1 MGANKTVLLSTHIMQ
16 EVDKMCS
23 RVVVINKGN
32 IIDDQNIDALRKKD
46 IDLEN
51 YFKRFN
57 TIIFFYF
64 CMLKWMNLADCD
76 HTKKC

>member
-1 MGANKTVLLSTHIMQ
+1 MGTNKTVILSTHIMQ

-51 YFKRFN
+51 YFSDL
-57 TIIFFYF
+57 TQ
-64 CMLKWMNLADCD
+64 
-76 HTKKC
+76 